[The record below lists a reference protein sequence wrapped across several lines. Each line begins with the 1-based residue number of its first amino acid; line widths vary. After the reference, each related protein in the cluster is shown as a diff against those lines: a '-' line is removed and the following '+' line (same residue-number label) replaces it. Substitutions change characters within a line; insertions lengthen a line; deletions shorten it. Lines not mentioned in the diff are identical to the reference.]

1 VPFKVGLT
9 GGIASGK
16 TTVSNA
22 FADLGVPII
31 DADVI
36 ARQLVAPGL
45 AAYQQIREQFS
56 AEVIAADGQI
66 NRVWLREK
74 IFSDADAK
82 RELEAILHPKIRAQM
97 LQEITQLDT
106 AYCIVSIPLLVESQ
120 MQDLLDRVLV
130 IDVAESEQISRL
142 TQRDQIT
149 TKQAQQ
155 ILANQ
160 CSRAERL
167 AIADD
172 VIDNSGSM
180 SDLLSKVTQ
189 LDAVYRKLV

>member
-1 VPFKVGLT
+1 MPVKVGLT

-22 FADLGVPII
+22 FAKLGVSII

-45 AAYQQIREQFS
+45 AAYQQIKEQFS
-56 AEVIAADGQI
+56 AEVISADGQI
-66 NRVWLREK
+66 NRAWLREK
-74 IFSDADAK
+74 IFSDAEAK
-82 RELEAILHPKIRAQM
+82 RALEAILHPKIRAQM
-97 LQEITQLDT
+97 LQEITQLDA

-120 MQDLLDRVLV
+120 MLDLLDRVLV
-130 IDVAESEQISRL
+130 IDVAESEQIARL

-180 SDLLSKVTQ
+180 TDLLSKVTQ

>member
-1 VPFKVGLT
+1 VPFNVGLT

-45 AAYQQIREQFS
+45 AAYQQIKVAFA

-66 NRVWLREK
+66 NRAWLREK

-82 RELEAILHPKIRAQM
+82 RALEAILHPKIRAQM
-97 LQEITQLDT
+97 EQEITQLDA

-120 MQDLLDRVLV
+120 MQNLLDRVLV
-130 IDVAESEQISRL
+130 IDVAETEQIARL
-142 TQRDQIT
+142 TQRDNIST
-149 TKQAQQ
+149 EQAQK
-155 ILANQ
+155 ILAHQ

-180 SDLLSKVTQ
+180 TELLSKVSQ
-189 LDAVYRKLV
+189 LDDFYRKLV